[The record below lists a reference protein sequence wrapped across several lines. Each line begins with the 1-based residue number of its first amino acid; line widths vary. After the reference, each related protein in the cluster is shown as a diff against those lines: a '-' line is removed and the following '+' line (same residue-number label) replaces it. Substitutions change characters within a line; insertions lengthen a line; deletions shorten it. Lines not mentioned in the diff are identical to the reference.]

1 MGIGVLC
8 GLLAGAMWGI
18 VFIAPAYL
26 AAFTPLQLTV
36 GRYLAYGVIALM
48 LLGPRLRTLL
58 ASLSRAD
65 LADRRHGAAGGHA
78 ARSS

>member
-18 VFIAPAYL
+18 VFVAPAYL

-36 GRYLAYGVIALM
+36 GR
-48 LLGPRLRTLL
+48 
-58 ASLSRAD
+58 
-65 LADRRHGAAGGHA
+65 
-78 ARSS
+78 